1 MNANLNQYQRN
12 QILTASPE
20 QILLMLY
27 DGAIK
32 FCRQAIIATQG
43 DKLPEKLEGIR
54 RTLAI
59 VTEFSDSLNHEIGG
73 QIAADL
79 DALYQF
85 MVRELHAARKDIN
98 CEHLNNVETLLVN
111 LRGTWAE
118 AIEICKN
125 EQVLQVKKHPAGEE
139 ASGDFANRL
148 FAAG

>member
-1 MNANLNQYQRN
+1 MNASLNQYQRN

-32 FCRQAIIATQG
+32 FCRQAIIATQ
-43 DKLPEKLEGIR
+43 DNKLPEKLEGIR

-73 QIAADL
+73 DIAADL
-79 DALYQF
+79 DAIYHF
-85 MVRELHAARKDIN
+85 MVRELHAARKDSSN
-98 CEHLNNVETLLVN
+98 EHLVNVETLLVN
-111 LRGTWAE
+111 LRGTWSE
-118 AIEICKN
+118 AIEICRN
-125 EQVLQVKKHPAGEE
+125 EQVLQVKKQQAGEE
-139 ASGDFANRL
+139 TSGAFANRL